1 MAECEKCSNI
11 EKIIR
16 MEDDIKELR
25 QKQIDSESKNSN
37 QHKEFYENI
46 QDIKLSAK
54 ETQSDI
60 RVMGERF
67 EQMIG
72 ILKTVQEDLTMLR
85 DKPSKK
91 LDSVTTGVI
100 VGILVALANIVINYV
115 K

>member
-1 MAECEKCSNI
+1 MAECEKCSNSD
-11 EKIIR
+11 KIIR
-16 MEDDIKELR
+16 LEEDLKEIK
-25 QKQIDSESKNSN
+25 QKQRETDDKNSS
-37 QHKEFYENI
+37 QHKEFYDNI
-46 QDIKLSAK
+46 QQIKLSAK

-67 EQMIG
+67 DQMIG
-72 ILKTVQEDLTMLR
+72 ILKTVQEDLAMLR

>member
-1 MAECEKCSNI
+1 MAEYEKCSNI

-16 MEDDIKELR
+16 LEDDIKELR
-25 QKQIDSESKNSN
+25 QKQIDSESKNSS

-67 EQMIG
+67 DQMMG
-72 ILKTVQEDLTMLR
+72 ILKTVQEDLAMLR

-100 VGILVALANIVINYV
+100 VGILVALANIVINYM